1 MRARLAQAAV
11 ALGSNIPPRRQF
23 LSRALGLMNR
33 AAGIRVLSLSRVY
46 ETEPEG
52 GARQGPYL
60 NAAALI
66 ETVLPPEF
74 LLNEVERIEKKMGR
88 TGKGLGES
96 RTIDIDIILYDQEQ
110 VDRPGLMIPHP
121 RFRERGFV
129 LQPLAD
135 IIPRFVDPV
144 TKRTVADLLRG
155 WIRDGGH
162 PVDGRRI
169 ELEPFKP
176 NQG

>member
-1 MRARLAQAAV
+1 MASRIAQAAV
-11 ALGSNIPPRRQF
+11 ALGSNIPPRREA
-23 LSRALGLMNR
+23 LSRALGLMDR
-33 AAGIRVLSLSRVY
+33 AGGTRVVSLSRIY
-46 ETEPEG
+46 ETEPED
-52 GARQGPYL
+52 GARQGLYL

-66 ETVLPPEF
+66 ETDLRPEI
-74 LLNEVERIEKKMGR
+74 LLGELEGIEKKMGR
-88 TGKGLGES
+88 TGKGRGES
-96 RTIDIDIILYDQEQ
+96 RTIDLDIILYEREQ
-110 VDRPGLMIPHP
+110 VALPGLRIPHP

-162 PVDGRRI
+162 PVEGRRI
-169 ELEPFKP
+169 DFEPK
-176 NQG
+176 QG